1 MRHSGCEKGQAIQ
14 MGRVR
19 YATRNIIFG
28 LGGSVITMLAHFVL
42 RKVFISELDKALLGV
57 ETMYTDILTVL
68 SLAELGIGTAV
79 NYNLYGPVARGEREK
94 VKSYMLLYKKAYRV
108 IAVVIG
114 TVGVLL
120 VPFLPMILKDP
131 GNITTGEMRLY
142 YLIFLFNTVSTYF
155 VAYKYSLTNAE
166 QKNYIQTNVNT
177 VTKLISYACQTVAL
191 LVLPNFLLYLLI
203 QAGVELLQ
211 KIFVSWYLN
220 RRYPIL
226 QEKHVEPLSV
236 AEHDDVVNKVK
247 ALMLHRIGD
256 MARLQTD
263 TIIIG
268 AFVGTV
274 QAGMMSNYKMFISSV
289 TNYVNVVL
297 NAVISSFGNLIATE
311 GEERQFRLF
320 QVYRFFAVWIYGFSA
335 VGFFLLL
342 TPLIVLFAGQDWV
355 LPTSIITW
363 YLIDYY
369 FKGERIVLSNFKTAA
384 GVFEQ
389 DKYLTLI
396 QGVVNLVISLA
407 LVGKIGMAGVYVGT
421 VISGLIANITKPVII
436 YRVCFHKT
444 AENYFRD
451 SLKYLAVIAA
461 ALAILVPLRGMM
473 MPRVTIVGFGMMVVV
488 ITVVFNGIFLAAFG
502 RSEEFAYLYHVVIR
516 RIKKEKK

>member
-1 MRHSGCEKGQAIQ
+1 
-14 MGRVR
+14 MGRVK

-28 LGGSVITMLAHFVL
+28 LGGSVVTMLAHFVL
-42 RKVFISELDKALLGV
+42 RYVFIRELNEATLGV

-68 SLAELGIGTAV
+68 SLAELGVGTAV
-79 NYNLYGPVARGEREK
+79 NYSLYGPVARGEKEK
-94 VKSYMLLYKKAYRV
+94 IKSYMLLYKKAYRV
-108 IAVVIG
+108 IAIVIAVAG
-114 TVGVLL
+114 ILL
-120 VPFLPMILKDP
+120 VPFLPWILKDP
-131 GNITTGEMRLY
+131 GNITVGEMRLY

-177 VTKLISYACQTVAL
+177 ITKLISYACQTIAL

-203 QAGVELLQ
+203 QAGVELAQ

-226 QEKHVEPLSV
+226 KEKDVKPLSK
-236 AEHDDVVNKVK
+236 AENDDVVKKVR

-263 TIIIG
+263 SIIIG

-274 QAGMMSNYKMFISSV
+274 QAGLMSNYKMFISSV
-289 TNYVNVVL
+289 TNYVNVIL

-311 GEERQFRLF
+311 GEDRQFLLF
-320 QVYRFFAVWIYGFSA
+320 KVYRFFAIWVYGFSA

-342 TPLIVLFAGQDWV
+342 TPLIVLFAGESWV
-355 LPTSIITW
+355 LSTSIITW
-363 YLIDYY
+363 YLIDYF
-369 FKGERIVLSNFKTAA
+369 FKGERVVLSNFKTAA

-396 QGVVNLVISLA
+396 QGAVNLVISLA
-407 LVGKIGMAGVYVGT
+407 LVTKIGMAGVYIGT

-436 YRVCFHKT
+436 YRVCFHRT
-444 AENYFRD
+444 AKSYFVD
-451 SLKYLAVIAA
+451 SFKYLAVIAA
-461 ALAILVPLRGMM
+461 ALAILFPLRSML
-473 MPRVTIVGFGMMVVV
+473 MPQVTIPGFALMVVI
-488 ITVVFNGIFLAAFG
+488 ITVVFNGLFLVTFG
-502 RSEEFAYLYHVVIR
+502 RSEEFQYLYRMVLER
-516 RIKKEKK
+516 LPKRG